1 MLKDV
6 DFASI
11 VWKLAFLLLL
21 INSVEISS
29 YRMMGVFKTATGWI
43 SVAFFLLLLLAFCFF
58 AARTKEET
66 AETRTVTLFAFRV
79 FGLFRIIRI
88 LVVLPS
94 LFQLLETKVPASIPP
109 AILVWQGVFLLIG
122 LSLLFLPC
130 RWNRLILAVGRF
142 LRRY

>member
-6 DFASI
+6 DFTSI

-21 INSVEISS
+21 INGVEISWF
-29 YRMMGVFKTATGWI
+29 GTTGFFKTVTGWI
-43 SVAFFLLLLLAFCFF
+43 SPAFFLLLLLAFCFL

-66 AETRTVTLFAFRV
+66 AETSSVTLFAFRI
-79 FGLFRIIRI
+79 FGLFRIIKI
-88 LVVLPS
+88 LVVLPALLS
-94 LFQLLETKVPASIPP
+94 LLETKAPASIPP
-109 AILVWQGVFLLIG
+109 KIFVWQSVLLLVG